1 MPSAFCSSSSRNNQR
16 RGFTL
21 IEMLIVISIM
31 VILMAMTVSAVNF
44 NRDAERVRGGASQLQ
59 SFLAGAR
66 DRAIYAKEA
75 RGVRFFLDPINNRAV
90 STMVYIDPAEYW
102 SDGVIQLQRMDSDG
116 DGKTNPLADTDGDG
130 TPESYG
136 ENVVVVAGSGTA
148 WWELKR
154 RGMLFDGMRM
164 RIPKG
169 PTGNWYP
176 IRTSLID
183 IASAPTSIQK
193 LILSIPYRDPGD
205 TPKESARAFESGGPE
220 DYELE
225 LPPRILPMNPVILP
239 EGTVIDLD
247 GSRLPD
253 AWRPNVAAGGQGS
266 GNLLYSQYMDV
277 VFSPRGNI
285 IGSAAS
291 AGVIH
296 FYVCDDGDS
305 VLLKE
310 ELTKFLPNNP
320 SAPSSPP
327 TLRYSANGQDLP
339 IAKVYNFNQLIRT
352 TAIVPADELD
362 SDVVSWLPGYSDE
375 PYQVSDRR
383 IVSVFTQTG
392 AISVHPVNATDALD
406 NVTGAATPD
415 GVADDP
421 YYFAETGE
429 TAN

>member
-1 MPSAFCSSSSRNNQR
+1 MHTRILSSRQHHPR
-16 RGFTL
+16 RQGYTL
-21 IEMLIVISIM
+21 VELLIVISII
-31 VILMAMTVSAVNF
+31 VILLAMTVTAVNF
-44 NRDAERVRGGASQLQ
+44 NTDAERVRGGAAQVQ

-75 RGVRFFLDPINNRAV
+75 RGVRFFLDPVNNRAV
-90 STMVYIDPAEYW
+90 TTMVYIDPAEYW

-116 DGKTNPLADTDGDG
+116 DGRTNPTADTDGDG
-130 TPESYG
+130 TAENYG
-136 ENVVVVAGSGTA
+136 DNVVVVAGSGTA

-154 RGMLFDGMRM
+154 RGMLFDGMRI

-183 IASAPTSIQK
+183 ITAGPTATQR

-205 TPKESARAFESGGPE
+205 TPREQAKAFESGGPE

-239 EGTVIDLD
+239 QGTVIDLD

-253 AWRPNVAAGGQGS
+253 AWRPNVPVAGAQGS
-266 GNLLYSQYMDV
+266 GNLLYSQFMDI
-277 VFSPRGNI
+277 VFSPRGNVV
-285 IGSAAS
+285 GSAAS

-296 FYVCDDGDS
+296 FYVCDNDDS
-305 VLLKE
+305 VTLKE
-310 ELTKFLPNNP
+310 EFTKSLVDHV
-320 SAPSSPP
+320 SAPASPP
-327 TLRYSANGQDLP
+327 TLRYAANGQDLP
-339 IAKVYNFNQLIRT
+339 IAKVYTFNEGIRS
-352 TAIVPADELD
+352 IRFVPADEID
-362 SDVVSWLPGYSDE
+362 SDNVSWLTGYNDE
-375 PYQVSDRR
+375 PYLTKDRR

-392 AISVHPVNATDALD
+392 AISVHPVNPTDS
-406 NVTGAATPD
+406 GPD
-415 GVADDP
+415 GLADDP
-421 YYFAETGE
+421 YFFAETGE